1 MVYTLTG
8 ANTFLL
14 RAALDERVK
23 RFVAEHG
30 DFGLERID
38 GEEAAYD
45 RMRESLESMP
55 FLASKKLVVLRAPSA
70 NKQFVEHAEKLLS
83 SVTEDTDVLI
93 VEPKLDK
100 RLSYYKYLKKHTEYQ
115 EYNELDEM
123 GLSKWLAAQAKEQGG
138 ALSTADARYIIDRIG
153 VGQQRLSNELAKLL
167 AYNPSITRESIELLV
182 EMTPQSTIF
191 ELLDAAFAGKPAR
204 ALALYD
210 EQRKSGVEAQ
220 QITAML
226 GWQLHIVA
234 VVKMAGDRDPT
245 LIAKEAKLN
254 PFVVRK
260 TSAVT
265 RSLSVLALK
274 KLVSAALNL
283 DIRLKSSA
291 IDADEAARLFILQL
305 AEK

>member
-1 MVYTLTG
+1 
-8 ANTFLL
+8 
-14 RAALDERVK
+14 
-23 RFVAEHG
+23 
-30 DFGLERID
+30 
-38 GEEAAYD
+38 
-45 RMRESLESMP
+45 
-55 FLASKKLVVLRAPSA
+55 
-70 NKQFVEHAEKLLS
+70 
-83 SVTEDTDVLI
+83 
-93 VEPKLDK
+93 
-100 RLSYYKYLKKHTEYQ
+100 
-115 EYNELDEM
+115 
-123 GLSKWLAAQAKEQGG
+123 
-138 ALSTADARYIIDRIG
+138 
-153 VGQQRLSNELAKLL
+153 
-167 AYNPSITRESIELLV
+167 
-182 EMTPQSTIF
+182 
-191 ELLDAAFAGKPAR
+191 
-204 ALALYD
+204 
-210 EQRKSGVEAQ
+210 
-220 QITAML
+220 ML